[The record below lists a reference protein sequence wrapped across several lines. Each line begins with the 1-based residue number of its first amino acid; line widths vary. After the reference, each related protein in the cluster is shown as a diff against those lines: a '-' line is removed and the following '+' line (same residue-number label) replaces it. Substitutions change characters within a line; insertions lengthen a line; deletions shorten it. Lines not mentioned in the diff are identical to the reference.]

1 MKTHTTAGARILG
14 GGKSRIIRLA
24 ETIAL
29 SHHERWDGS
38 GYPEGRSGEA
48 IPVAARVVA
57 VADVFDAL
65 TSERVYRKAW
75 ASDDVL
81 AYIQSHAGTHF
92 DPELVTRCVEP
103 LVWRAFLAVRDR

>member
-1 MKTHTTAGARILG
+1 MKTHTTAGARILV

-38 GYPEGRSGEA
+38 GYPEARSGEA

-65 TSERVYRKAW
+65 TSDRVYRKAW

-92 DPELVTRCVEP
+92 DPALVARCAEP
-103 LVWRAFLAVRDR
+103 VVWQAFLAVRER